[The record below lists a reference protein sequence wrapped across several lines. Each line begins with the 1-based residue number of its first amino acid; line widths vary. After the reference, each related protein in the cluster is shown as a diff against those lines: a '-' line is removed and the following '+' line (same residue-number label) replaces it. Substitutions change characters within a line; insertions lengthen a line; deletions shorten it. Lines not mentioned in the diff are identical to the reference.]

1 MSIFKFKHF
10 EVNQSNSAMKIGT
23 DSMVFGSLIDVE
35 GKSNALDIGTGT
47 GVLSLM
53 TAQRNPSLKIT
64 AIEIEVDAFDEAK
77 INFEN
82 SSFQSQ
88 LTAFHIDFLNF
99 RPDSKFDLIFSN
111 PPYFENASKS
121 SSQQKNLARHDDS
134 LPLNVLFENV
144 AVHLTE
150 NGLFWVIL
158 PNLTFDTYSEF
169 ASKIGLHLVKQIEI
183 FGKENQLVRKIG
195 AFSKINKSIEHSRLI
210 IRKNDGNYTD
220 EYKKLT
226 VDYHFN
232 VLK

>member
-64 AIEIEVDAFDEAK
+64 AIEIEADAFDEAK

-82 SSFQSQ
+82 SSFQPQ
-88 LTAFHIDFLNF
+88 LTAFHVDFLDF
-99 RPDSKFDLIFSN
+99 SPDSKFDLIFSN

-134 LPLNVLFENV
+134 LPLNVLFEKV

-169 ASKIGLHLVKQIEI
+169 ASKIGLHLFKQIEI

-195 AFSKINKSIEHSRLI
+195 AFSKINKSIDHSRLI

-220 EYKKLT
+220 EYKELT
-226 VDYHFN
+226 IDYHFN

>member
-64 AIEIEVDAFDEAK
+64 AIEIEADAFDEAK

-82 SSFQSQ
+82 SSFQPQ
-88 LTAFHIDFLNF
+88 LTAFHVDFLDF
-99 RPDSKFDLIFSN
+99 SPDSKFDLIFSN

-121 SSQQKNLARHDDS
+121 SSLQKNLARHDDS
-134 LPLNVLFENV
+134 LPLNVLFEKV

-169 ASKIGLHLVKQIEI
+169 ASKFGLHLVKQIEI

-195 AFSKINKSIEHSRLI
+195 VFSKTQTSPKFDRLT
-210 IRKNDGNYTD
+210 IRKMDGNYTD

-226 VDYHFN
+226 FEYHFN
-232 VLK
+232 KLK

>member
-1 MSIFKFKHF
+1 
-10 EVNQSNSAMKIGT
+10 
-23 DSMVFGSLIDVE
+23 
-35 GKSNALDIGTGT
+35 
-47 GVLSLM
+47 M

-64 AIEIEVDAFDEAK
+64 AIEIDAGAFVEAK
-77 INFEN
+77 MNFNN
-82 SSFQSQ
+82 SSFKPQ
-88 LTAFHIDFLNF
+88 LTAFHVDFLNF
-99 RPDSKFDLIFSN
+99 SPDSKFDLIFSN

-134 LPLNVLFENV
+134 LPLNVLFEKV

-169 ASKIGLHLVKQIEI
+169 ASKIGLHLFKQIEI

-195 AFSKINKSIEHSRLI
+195 AFSKINKSLDHSRLI

-220 EYKKLT
+220 EYKELT
-226 VDYHFN
+226 IDYHFN

>member
-64 AIEIEVDAFDEAK
+64 AIEIEADAFDEAK
-77 INFEN
+77 INFDN
-82 SSFQSQ
+82 SSFKPQ
-88 LTAFHIDFLNF
+88 LTAFHVDFLNF
-99 RPDSKFDLIFSN
+99 SPDSKFDLIFSN

-134 LPLNVLFENV
+134 LPLNVLFEKV
-144 AVHLTE
+144 AVQLTE

-169 ASKIGLHLVKQIEI
+169 ASKIGLHLFKQIEI

-195 AFSKINKSIEHSRLI
+195 AFSKINKSLDHSRLI

-220 EYKKLT
+220 EYKELT
-226 VDYHFN
+226 IDYHFN

>member
-53 TAQRNPSLKIT
+53 TAQRNPSLEIT
-64 AIEIEVDAFDEAK
+64 AIEIDAGAFVEAK
-77 INFEN
+77 MNFNN
-82 SSFQSQ
+82 SSFKPQ
-88 LTAFHIDFLNF
+88 LTAFHVDFLNF
-99 RPDSKFDLIFSN
+99 SPDSKFDLIFSN

-134 LPLNVLFENV
+134 LPLNVLFEKV

-169 ASKIGLHLVKQIEI
+169 ASKIGLHLFKQIEI

-195 AFSKINKSIEHSRLI
+195 AFSKINKSLDHSRLI

-220 EYKKLT
+220 EYKELT
-226 VDYHFN
+226 IDYHFN

>member
-64 AIEIEVDAFDEAK
+64 AIEIEADAFDEAK

-82 SSFQSQ
+82 SSFKPQ
-88 LTAFHIDFLNF
+88 LTAFHCDFLDF
-99 RPDSKFDLIFSN
+99 SPDSKFDLIFSN

-134 LPLNVLFENV
+134 LPLNVLFEKV

-169 ASKIGLHLVKQIEI
+169 ASKIGLHLFKQIEI

-195 AFSKINKSIEHSRLI
+195 AFSKTNKSLDHSRLI

-220 EYKKLT
+220 EYKELT
-226 VDYHFN
+226 IDYHFN

>member
-64 AIEIEVDAFDEAK
+64 AIEIEADAFDEAK
-77 INFEN
+77 INFDN
-82 SSFQSQ
+82 SSFKPQ
-88 LTAFHIDFLNF
+88 LTAFHVDFLNF
-99 RPDSKFDLIFSN
+99 SPDSKFDLIFSN

-134 LPLNVLFENV
+134 LPLNVLFEKV

-169 ASKIGLHLVKQIEI
+169 ASKIGLHLFKQIEI

-195 AFSKINKSIEHSRLI
+195 AFSKINKSLDHSRLI

-220 EYKKLT
+220 EYKELT
-226 VDYHFN
+226 IDYHFN

>member
-1 MSIFKFKHF
+1 MSIFKFKYF
-10 EVNQSNSAMKIGT
+10 EVNQTNSAMKIGT
-23 DSMVFGSLIDVE
+23 DSMVLGSMIDVE

-53 TAQRNPSLKIT
+53 TAQRNNQLKIT
-64 AIEIEVDAFDEAK
+64 AIEIETNAFQEAK
-77 INFEN
+77 MNFKTSKFE
-82 SSFQSQ
+82 SQ
-88 LTAFHIDFLNF
+88 LTAFHIDFLDYH
-99 RPDSKFDLIFSN
+99 PETKFDLIFSN

-121 SSQQKNLARHDDS
+121 LNQEKNLARHDDS
-134 LPLNVLFENV
+134 LPLELLFKKV
-144 AVHLTE
+144 ANHLTE
-150 NGLFWVIL
+150 DGLFWVIL
-158 PNLTFDTYSEF
+158 PDLTFDTYLEF
-169 ASKIGLHLVKQIEI
+169 AKEIGLQLVKQIEI

-195 AFSKINKSIEHSRLI
+195 AFSKINKSLEHSRLI

>member
-1 MSIFKFKHF
+1 
-10 EVNQSNSAMKIGT
+10 MKIGT

-64 AIEIEVDAFDEAK
+64 AIEIEADAFDEAK
-77 INFEN
+77 INFDN
-82 SSFQSQ
+82 SSFKPQ
-88 LTAFHIDFLNF
+88 LTAFHVDFLNF
-99 RPDSKFDLIFSN
+99 SPDSKFDLIFSN

-134 LPLNVLFENV
+134 LPLNVLFEKV
-144 AVHLTE
+144 AVQLTE

-169 ASKIGLHLVKQIEI
+169 ASKIGLHLFKQIEI

-195 AFSKINKSIEHSRLI
+195 AFSKINKSLDHSRLI

-220 EYKKLT
+220 EYKELT
-226 VDYHFN
+226 IDYHFN

>member
-64 AIEIEVDAFDEAK
+64 AIEIEADAFDEAK
-77 INFEN
+77 INFDN
-82 SSFQSQ
+82 SSFKPQ
-88 LTAFHIDFLNF
+88 LTAFHVDFLNF
-99 RPDSKFDLIFSN
+99 SPDSKFDLIFSN

-121 SSQQKNLARHDDS
+121 SSLQKNLARHDDS
-134 LPLNVLFENV
+134 LPLNVLFEKV

-195 AFSKINKSIEHSRLI
+195 AFSKINKSLDYSRLI

-226 VDYHFN
+226 IDYHFN

>member
-10 EVNQSNSAMKIGT
+10 EVDQSNSAMKIGT

-64 AIEIEVDAFDEAK
+64 AIEIEADAFDEAK
-77 INFEN
+77 INFDN
-82 SSFQSQ
+82 SSFKPQ
-88 LTAFHIDFLNF
+88 LTAFHVDFLNF
-99 RPDSKFDLIFSN
+99 SPDSKFDLIFSN

-121 SSQQKNLARHDDS
+121 SSLQKNLARHDDS
-134 LPLNVLFENV
+134 LPLNVLFEKV

-195 AFSKINKSIEHSRLI
+195 AFSKINKSLDYSRLI

-220 EYKKLT
+220 EYKELT
-226 VDYHFN
+226 IDYHFN

>member
-10 EVNQSNSAMKIGT
+10 EVNQTNSAMKIGT

-64 AIEIEVDAFDEAK
+64 AIEIEADAFDEAK

-82 SSFQSQ
+82 SSFQPQ

-99 RPDSKFDLIFSN
+99 SPDSKFDLIFSN

-121 SSQQKNLARHDDS
+121 SSLQKNLARHDDS
-134 LPLNVLFENV
+134 LPLNVLFEKG
-144 AVHLTE
+144 ALHLTE

>member
-10 EVNQSNSAMKIGT
+10 EVNQTNSAMKIGT

-35 GKSNALDIGTGT
+35 GKTNALDIGTGT

-53 TAQRNPSLKIT
+53 TAQRNPNLKIT
-64 AIEIEVDAFDEAK
+64 AVEIEADAFDEAK
-77 INFEN
+77 INFDN
-82 SSFQSQ
+82 SSFKPQ
-88 LTAFHIDFLNF
+88 LTAFHVDFLNF
-99 RPDSKFDLIFSN
+99 SPDSKFDLIFSN

-134 LPLNVLFENV
+134 LPLNVLFEKV

-169 ASKIGLHLVKQIEI
+169 ASKIGLHLFKQIEI

-195 AFSKINKSIEHSRLI
+195 AFSKINKSLDHSRLI

-220 EYKKLT
+220 EYKELT
-226 VDYHFN
+226 IDYHFN

>member
-64 AIEIEVDAFDEAK
+64 AIEIEADAFDEAK

-82 SSFQSQ
+82 SSFQPQ
-88 LTAFHIDFLNF
+88 LTAFHVDFLDF
-99 RPDSKFDLIFSN
+99 SPDSKFDLIFSN

-121 SSQQKNLARHDDS
+121 SILQKNLARHDDS
-134 LPLNVLFENV
+134 LPLNVLFEKV
-144 AVHLTE
+144 ALHLTE

-195 AFSKINKSIEHSRLI
+195 AFSKINKSLDHSRLI

-220 EYKKLT
+220 EYKELT
-226 VDYHFN
+226 IDYHFN

>member
-64 AIEIEVDAFDEAK
+64 AIEIEADAFDEAK

-82 SSFQSQ
+82 SSFQPQ

-99 RPDSKFDLIFSN
+99 SPDSKFDLIFSN

-134 LPLNVLFENV
+134 LPLNVLFEKV

-169 ASKIGLHLVKQIEI
+169 ASKIGLHLFKQIEI